1 MSCHCLTFPNRRDAI
16 IETNRIT
23 SEDLC
28 VYREEA
34 PAPRQIEIVYKAF
47 QRGADTGEVEQCLG
61 FIRFKGS
68 NGAGKIDMVN
78 MNSTLQPWHLEL
90 GGTSKHGGEDQA
102 GAHGEGLKL
111 AALVLM
117 RRAQNNRVRCCSGG
131 FNWTFSFNQHGSL
144 VVALHRIKKARKQ
157 GGEAQEPRKSTYKIA
172 VPEVAADRDVHFI
185 IGEKRMGRDE
195 TGVKV
200 EQLRV
205 QRTAFE
211 TWTKVALFLSQ
222 GDDEDA
228 KLVHTY
234 WGDLLTA
241 ENLRGNI
248 YLKGLLLCK
257 GAKSRSA
264 SLTGRPLWFGY
275 NFKYGQTNR
284 ERESVSTAYQE
295 SKAMCDILSGALSK
309 KPEMIGAL
317 VDILNNTETDYAD
330 VACAESYWPR
340 DVGISIRAY
349 LLRGEFANRWL
360 YCGEDMNK
368 VYRPYTTFEHLR

>member
-1 MSCHCLTFPNRRDAI
+1 MFFRWLTFPNRRDAI
-16 IETNRIT
+16 IETNKIT

-28 VYREEA
+28 VHRKQA
-34 PAPRQIEIVYKAF
+34 TTPHRIEIVYEAF
-47 QRGADTGEVEQCLG
+47 QRGADTSEVEQCLG
-61 FIRFKGS
+61 FIRFEGS
-68 NGAGKIDMVN
+68 DGAGSIDMVN

-90 GGTSKHGGEDQA
+90 GGTTKKGGEDQA

-117 RRAQNNRVRCCSGG
+117 RRAQGNRFRCLSGG
-131 FNWTFSFNQHGSL
+131 FNWNFNFTKHGSL
-144 VVALHRIKKARKQ
+144 FVSLYHVNMARERREQ
-157 GGEAQEPRKSTYKIA
+157 ARRQSNYKIA
-172 VPEVAADRDVHFI
+172 VPEVVPDRDVHFI
-185 IGEKRMGRDE
+185 IGEEKKGRDE
-195 TGVKV
+195 KGAEVR
-200 EQLRV
+200 QRPV

-211 TWTKVALFLSQ
+211 TWTKVALFLCQ

-228 KLVHTY
+228 NVVHTH

-248 YLKGLLLCK
+248 YLKGLLLCE
-257 GAKSRSA
+257 GTKSQSA

-284 ERESVSTAYQE
+284 ERESVSTVYQE
-295 SKAMCDILSGALSK
+295 SRAMCDILSGALSN
-309 KPEMIGAL
+309 KPEIIGAL

-330 VACAESYWPR
+330 VACLENYWPR
-340 DVGISIRAY
+340 NVGISIRAY

-368 VYRPYTTFEHLR
+368 VYRPYTKFEYLR